1 MTRLTLRAILILG
14 LLSSGVL
21 AAPASTRPSS
31 KDQALCPCS
40 NCPTGESESGPGVL
54 KARGCCCSCC
64 RSMARKVEERDQE
77 HIQALQGLY
86 QLTEYMPNRPQAT
99 VDSNS
104 IPRAVENINQIMPQL
119 GHEDKKAADAE
130 EVVTMLMS
138 LAEPVKPLAVV
149 TQQHYRQLIEWVT
162 VLSDCYSPDVPHNPY
177 TKVLEKLK
185 RDSEVIARF

>member
-40 NCPTGESESGPGVL
+40 NRLTGESESAPGVL
-54 KARGCCCSCC
+54 KARGCCCSCY

-77 HIQALQGLY
+77 RIQTLQDLY
-86 QLTEYMPNRPQAT
+86 QLTEYMKRPQAT

-138 LAEPVKPLAVV
+138 LPEPVKPLAVV

-162 VLSDCYSPDVPHNPY
+162 VLSNCYSPDVPHNPY